1 MEDEWDAKILCVI
14 EEDEL
19 ALLTMMGKHIDYE
32 NDQIIDLEYSKHMI
46 NNQSSAIEAVWP
58 LEKEVLL
65 DFSNIE
71 EILPQK
77 IGEKNVHI
85 WLIVDVFKYPR
96 DNNVGEQDVTPMK

>member
-1 MEDEWDAKILCVI
+1 MEDEWDVKILCVI

-58 LEKEVLL
+58 LEQEVLL
-65 DFSNIE
+65 DFSNIK

-77 IGEKNVHI
+77 TGEKNVHI
-85 WLIVDVFKYPR
+85 WLSVDVSKYPS
-96 DNNVGEQDVTPMK
+96 DNNVGEQDVTQ